1 MRGPSFLTAAFRRN
15 KAGTTQAPHFATQA
29 DASVAIGQAAALTQQ
44 AQALAA
50 RMPDLIVQANRTAA
64 TLAAGQHPQQRA
76 GWGDTFWQYRP
87 AQPGE
92 PAAHIDW
99 RQSARSTHAYVRE
112 TEAESAQ
119 TILLWCDL
127 SGSMNWQSRANIP
140 TKLESA
146 ILLTLAMAAA
156 LARGGE
162 RIRLLSSSG
171 MVHLPSGGSL
181 LERLALALVF
191 QASTP
196 QKNALPA
203 AAALPR
209 HAHLLLASDLLCET
223 DALRGLLH
231 QCAARGVRTHVLH
244 IADPA
249 ELSLPYE
256 GRVEFTGLEGE
267 PPIEL
272 PHVQTLRADY
282 IHLAS
287 ARSGQI
293 EQMAVSLGHDYLC
306 HVTDTP
312 ATPTLLALHNL
323 MGRRV

>member
-15 KAGTTQAPHFATQA
+15 KAGTTTRAPHFATQA
-29 DASVAIGQAAALTQQ
+29 DESVAIGQPSALTQQ

-64 TLAAGQHPQQRA
+64 TLTAGQHPQHRA

-127 SGSMNWQSRANIP
+127 SGSMNWQSRTNIP

-146 ILLTLAMAAA
+146 ILLTLAMTAA

-171 MVHLPSGGSL
+171 MVHLPAGGSL
-181 LERLALALVF
+181 LERLALAWCFRHLHRKK
-191 QASTP
+191 TP
-196 QKNALPA
+196 CPP
-203 AAALPR
+203 LPR
-209 HAHLLLASDLLCET
+209 CRAM
-223 DALRGLLH
+223 
-231 QCAARGVRTHVLH
+231 H
-244 IADPA
+244 I
-249 ELSLPYE
+249 
-256 GRVEFTGLEGE
+256 
-267 PPIEL
+267 
-272 PHVQTLRADY
+272 
-282 IHLAS
+282 
-287 ARSGQI
+287 
-293 EQMAVSLGHDYLC
+293 C
-306 HVTDTP
+306 C
-312 ATPTLLALHNL
+312 
-323 MGRRV
+323 